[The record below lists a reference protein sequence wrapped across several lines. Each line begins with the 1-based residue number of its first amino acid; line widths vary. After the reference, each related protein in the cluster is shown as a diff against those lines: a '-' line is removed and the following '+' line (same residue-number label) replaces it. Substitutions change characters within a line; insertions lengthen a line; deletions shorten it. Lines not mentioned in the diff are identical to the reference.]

1 MQEAS
6 LSLEPGESKGKG
18 KFWNINLRLVQDK
31 S

>member
-1 MQEAS
+1 MQQAS

-18 KFWNINLRLVQDK
+18 KFWNVTLRLAQDK